1 MNDFMLNKQEEIK
14 LLANF
19 DLGVEKALTE
29 MSITDFY
36 FHVLVKSKQKD
47 G

>member
-1 MNDFMLNKQEEIK
+1 MNDFMLGKQEEIK

-19 DLGVEKALTE
+19 DIKQERLFYE

-36 FHVLVKSKQKD
+36 FHLLIKSKQKD

>member
-1 MNDFMLNKQEEIK
+1 MNDFMLNKQEELK
-14 LLANF
+14 LLSNF
-19 DLGVEKALTE
+19 DLEQEKMFYE